1 MLAYFYDKI
10 AQSMVLLEAMSYGHI
25 IILNGSNQVSL
36 PLHELS
42 FVFVY
47 DADIVEALI
56 QIKALSNDEFMQLR
70 KKSLEYFDKINGQE
84 IFKVLSNIG

>member
-1 MLAYFYDKI
+1 
-10 AQSMVLLEAMSYGHI
+10 MVFVRGDVHGRHNY
-25 IILNGSNQVSL
+25 LNGSNLAWL

-70 KKSLEYFDKINGQE
+70 KKSLEYFDKINGQK
-84 IFKVLSNIG
+84 IFKVLSAIG